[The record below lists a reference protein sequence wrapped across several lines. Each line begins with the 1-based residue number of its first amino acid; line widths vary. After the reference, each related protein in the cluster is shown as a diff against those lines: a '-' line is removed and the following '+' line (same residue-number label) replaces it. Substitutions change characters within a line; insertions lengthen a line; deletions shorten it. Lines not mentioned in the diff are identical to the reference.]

1 VSTVEELLPGDLVTI
16 GGRRAVFITWCLHPV
31 WEHLRLVIWRLD
43 DGGIRLATM
52 RSGDE
57 VGTVQPIEPAA
68 RAARLAEAL
77 HATSREADVE
87 P

>member
-1 VSTVEELLPGDLVTI
+1 
-16 GGRRAVFITWCLHPV
+16 
-31 WEHLRLVIWRLD
+31 VIWRTGNGRVRLD
-43 DGGIRLATM
+43 ALHP
-52 RSGDE
+52 GDE

-77 HATSREADVE
+77 HATSCEADVK

>member
-1 VSTVEELLPGDLVTI
+1 MATVKDLLPGDLVTI

-31 WEHLRLVIWRLD
+31 WEHMRLVIWRLD
-43 DGGIRLATM
+43 DDSIRLATM

-57 VGTVQPIEPAA
+57 VGTVQPIELAA
-68 RAARLAEAL
+68 RAARLNEAL
-77 HATSREADVE
+77 HATSCEADVK